1 MLRVRKM
8 TVLSVLTAA
17 AVAGRLLIHGVNIQP
32 ATFIIILTGRF
43 FGWKMGLAEGLMVAL
58 VSDLVLGLGY
68 WTPFQMAA
76 WGAIGVIS
84 SFIPKSKWIYIGWL
98 AASGYLFG
106 LIMALSYF
114 MMSSDIRT
122 VAGMY
127 LSGLFFDTYHAVG
140 NLMFGLLSP
149 VLFKI
154 FKKEQEALQ
163 IRQKP

>member
-8 TVLSVLTAA
+8 TVLSLLTAA

-32 ATFIIILTGRF
+32 ATLIIILTGWF
-43 FGWKMGLAEGLMVAL
+43 FGWKMGLTGGLMVAF

-68 WTPFQMAA
+68 WTPFQMTA
-76 WGAIGVIS
+76 WGVIGLIS
-84 SFIPKSKWIYIGWL
+84 SFIPKNKWMYIGWL
-98 AASGYLFG
+98 AVSGYLFG

-114 MMSSDIRT
+114 VMSSDIRT
-122 VAGMY
+122 VASMY
-127 LSGLFFDTYHAVG
+127 LGGLFFDTYHAVG

-154 FKKEQEALQ
+154 FKKEQEALKIKQ
-163 IRQKP
+163 EP